1 MIILKIIREEELLD
15 CYKKLADDDDDD
27 DTLVFDK
34 ITVHC

>member
-1 MIILKIIREEELLD
+1 MIILKIIREEEILD
-15 CYKKLADDDDDD
+15 CYKKLDDDDDD